1 MCYLSSHT
9 QTETKWSM
17 LAVSQNYSMCSILYT
32 ALFVIPGYS
41 VMVFPTKNRRSPPT
55 KNPQNDPSGRT
66 NRRGLRSADSS
77 WLRAMHQSSHIPSL
91 VSLVVLW
98 PTSTIKSFPF
108 HVRLP
113 VILQH
118 VLYDARLLKQFP
130 SSDTWNVAQSHEL
143 ANWHQKKASKNYQ
156 SAARGPF
163 VRETY
168 LFPLA
173 GACSPQWLSSWTTN
187 KANMFPLM
195 FSSFLNAHNM
205 AWPQAMFKTVIINA
219 TVCRTHSPTNQTFSA
234 K

>member
-1 MCYLSSHT
+1 MSRQAIPSRFSHPLAMCYLSSHT

-98 PTSTIKSFPF
+98 PTSTVKSFPF
-108 HVRLP
+108 HARLP
-113 VILQH
+113 AILQH

-130 SSDTWNVAQSHEL
+130 SSDTWNVAQNKVMNLQIGTKRRLLQE
-143 ANWHQKKASKNYQ
+143 NYQ
-156 SAARGPF
+156 VLPGVLLWERPTCSLSLVPVLRSGL
-163 VRETY
+163 V
-168 LFPLA
+168 LA
-173 GACSPQWLSSWTTN
+173 TSW
-187 KANMFPLM
+187 
-195 FSSFLNAHNM
+195 
-205 AWPQAMFKTVIINA
+205 
-219 TVCRTHSPTNQTFSA
+219 PTNY
-234 K
+234 

>member
-1 MCYLSSHT
+1 MVVTAGHPLKIFPSVSLCYLSSHT
-9 QTETKWSM
+9 QTKTKWSM

-55 KNPQNDPSGRT
+55 KNPRNDPSGRT
-66 NRRGLRSADSS
+66 NRRGLRSGDSS

-91 VSLVVLW
+91 VSLVVL
-98 PTSTIKSFPF
+98 
-108 HVRLP
+108 
-113 VILQH
+113 H

-130 SSDTWNVAQSHEL
+130 SSDTWNVAQNKVMNL
-143 ANWHQKKASKNYQ
+143 QIGTNKKASSKKLS

-173 GACSPQWLSSWTTN
+173 GACSTQWLSCSREVELNDGASTGSNLLNN
-187 KANMFPLM
+187 KQGKYV
-195 FSSFLNAHNM
+195 SRIYVFLI
-205 AWPQAMFKTVIINA
+205 PQ
-219 TVCRTHSPTNQTFSA
+219 CP
-234 K
+234 

>member
-1 MCYLSSHT
+1 MVVTTHHPLKIFPSVSYVLLVLTHT

-98 PTSTIKSFPF
+98 LTSTIKSFPF

-113 VILQH
+113 AILQN

-130 SSDTWNVAQSHEL
+130 SCDTWNVAQNKVMNL
-143 ANWHQKKASKNYQ
+143 QIGTGRRLLQKTIKCCQGSFCERDLLVP
-156 SAARGPF
+156 SRWC
-163 VRETY
+163 
-168 LFPLA
+168 LFDA
-173 GACSPQWLSSWTTN
+173 VAQG
-187 KANMFPLM
+187 K
-195 FSSFLNAHNM
+195 
-205 AWPQAMFKTVIINA
+205 
-219 TVCRTHSPTNQTFSA
+219 
-234 K
+234 

>member
-41 VMVFPTKNRRSPPT
+41 VMVFRTKNRRSPPT

-113 VILQH
+113 AILQH

-130 SSDTWNVAQSHEL
+130 SSDTWNVAQNKVMNL
-143 ANWHQKKASKNYQ
+143 QIGTGRRLLQKTIKKMLPGVLLWERPTCSL
-156 SAARGPF
+156 SLVP
-163 VRETY
+163 VR
-168 LFPLA
+168 
-173 GACSPQWLSSWTTN
+173 CSGLVAQG
-187 KANMFPLM
+187 K
-195 FSSFLNAHNM
+195 
-205 AWPQAMFKTVIINA
+205 
-219 TVCRTHSPTNQTFSA
+219 
-234 K
+234 

>member
-1 MCYLSSHT
+1 MVVTAGHPLKIFPSVSYVLLVLTHT

-98 PTSTIKSFPF
+98 LTSTIKSFPF
-108 HVRLP
+108 HVKDCQLYYNMCCMM
-113 VILQH
+113 H
-118 VLYDARLLKQFP
+118 V
-130 SSDTWNVAQSHEL
+130 
-143 ANWHQKKASKNYQ
+143 
-156 SAARGPF
+156 
-163 VRETY
+163 
-168 LFPLA
+168 
-173 GACSPQWLSSWTTN
+173 CSN
-187 KANMFPLM
+187 
-195 FSSFLNAHNM
+195 SF
-205 AWPQAMFKTVIINA
+205 QAVTPEM
-219 TVCRTHSPTNQTFSA
+219 
-234 K
+234 